1 MKSIGLIIACWLM
14 APHISRGQDQNIK
27 DYLDAYIGT
36 NAVPYVQPL
45 ADLFTSNINT
55 GIWDGYHDHTR
66 FYFRLKAQ
74 AIASYPSDDMRSF
87 QGMTSGD
94 FNPPQTVTAPTI
106 IGDRSSIILTGSDT
120 TFYIFP
126 GGYELK
132 RLLLGTPQLTIGGFL
147 HSEISGRFLS
157 FSLGQDFG
165 KVNFIGIGARH
176 FITDYFKEPPFDFS
190 IGYFYHHIT
199 ASTYL
204 DSDQHLISSHIGK
217 SGKYFSGQL
226 MAGYQTSGSAIHY
239 TYTDEDGPY
248 DVDLFLENNN
258 NWIFEASIGLRLG
271 NVFICSALSYA
282 RHISLSVGAGLTF

>member
-1 MKSIGLIIACWLM
+1 MKTITFIIACWLIIPTITS
-14 APHISRGQDQNIK
+14 AQDKNIK

-45 ADLFTSNINT
+45 GDLFTSNINT
-55 GIWDGYHDHTR
+55 GIWEGSHDRTR

-74 AIASYPSDDMRSF
+74 AIASYPAESMRSF
-87 QGMTSGD
+87 QAMTSGD
-94 FNPPQTVTAPTI
+94 FTPPQTVTAPTI
-106 IGDRSSIILTGSDT
+106 IGDRSSIILTGSDS

-132 RLLLGTPQLTIGGFL
+132 RLLLGTPQLTLGGFL

-176 FITDYFKEPPFDFS
+176 FLTDYIDDAPFDFS

-199 ASTYL
+199 AGTYL
-204 DSDQHLISSHIGK
+204 DSDQHLVSAHIGK
-217 SGKYFSGQL
+217 SSKYFSGQF
-226 MAGYQTSGSAIHY
+226 MVGYQTSGSEVHY
-239 TYTDEDGPY
+239 TYTDVDGSY
-248 DVDLFLENNN
+248 DVDLFVENQN
-258 NWIFEASIGLRLG
+258 NWIFEASAGLKLG
-271 NVFICSALSYA
+271 NIFVCSALSYA
-282 RHISLSVGAGLTF
+282 RHMSLSVGAGLSF